1 MLIFEE
7 SLNMRYTVIIFLTLA
22 FCLVSFKT
30 SDSPITKDCKCK
42 NIPLTGR
49 VRVVKRLA
57 TFQVQI
63 VNALPDLEVKIVPS
77 LPKDCG
83 EWQFVDG
90 LEDFSI
96 EYVDALP
103 DFTIRFVDAL
113 PGVN

>member
-1 MLIFEE
+1 
-7 SLNMRYTVIIFLTLA
+7 MRYTVISGLMVLVL
-22 FCLVSFKT
+22 CLMSFRT
-30 SDSPITKDCKCK
+30 ADNPISKDCKCK

-49 VRVVKRLA
+49 VKVVKCLA

-63 VNALPDLEVKIVPS
+63 VKALPDLEVKVVSS

-103 DFTIRFVDAL
+103 DFTIRFVNAL
-113 PGVN
+113 PGVH